1 MLRQTCSLWSALIV
15 APVLLAAPA
24 EAIDRHVRIAN
35 ESSHDIVAFHRA
47 YSGTRVWGENMLGED
62 GLGPGKSIIL
72 DFADGSGYCRFSF
85 RATFDD
91 GVELVRNSINIC
103 DIGTYRYTD

>member
-1 MLRQTCSLWSALIV
+1 MRQTSTLVSAVAV
-15 APVLLAAPA
+15 APVLLATPA
-24 EAIDRHVRIAN
+24 EAIDRHVRIVN
-35 ESSHDIVAFHRA
+35 ESSHDIVAFHGA
-47 YSGTRVWGENMLGED
+47 YSGTRVWGENMLGEND
-62 GLGPGKSIIL
+62 LGAGKSVIL

-91 GVELVRNSINIC
+91 GVELVKNSINIC